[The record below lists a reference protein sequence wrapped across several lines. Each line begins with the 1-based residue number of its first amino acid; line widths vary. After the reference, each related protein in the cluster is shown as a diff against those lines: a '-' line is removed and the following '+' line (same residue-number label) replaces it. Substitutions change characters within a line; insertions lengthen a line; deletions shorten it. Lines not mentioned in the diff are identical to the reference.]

1 MNEEE
6 LNEEESLQEP
16 DPSQGV
22 AAPDYTLEQALLTKG
37 RSLLGV
43 GASAIVQNI
52 YTKISKID
60 GIQQMLTK
68 SQEQLPSISQKGVQE
83 FKTQAASRIQEIM
96 RKLSESSFDVETLRN
111 AIGKDQS
118 GGLGSGGLPSDDDDD
133 EEEEEEDIRGGATD
147 DQIMQAYRER
157 TGELDLDPS
166 RRIAGQPTPNVLGF
180 AKKANEFADYVEKA
194 FQYRQNRLQQG
205 GKTNLMKG
213 FDEVI
218 QNDSGQDVILVKK
231 RKLTNRQDPAAKENY
246 VPRLKYDVEQDIV
259 EKLGYEMKK
268 DNDIK
273 FLQLIRQEL
282 NKIEQQNPKLYLT
295 NLMEYGDA
303 AYLEHKIARRRA
315 RKFWARVEGQR
326 AEDKANGLFQWTG
339 ATNRNTLAN
348 LRLLFDPNYKT
359 LKDVLEDRLIKLEK
373 PLGLKSNGDPEGF
386 VITIEDPNEAVFSAK
401 DLFVRSNPGNI
412 QIRKAGTGE
421 VVGIVPDFYRQIYST
436 QFADAFNARK
446 LALTGTD
453 VPDNLRAQ
461 GQEAIDVYRK
471 NVLDKMLKNIL
482 TGKVSML
489 GREQAYLDELGE
501 FYNFFTKLEESTGI
515 QWVRKPSWVDEI
527 LTGKN
532 NFADPAEA
540 DIQDFNIRDQA
551 GNVIELDVDS
561 RAELKRL
568 AELEDLLRNMP
579 RETKGRFKGSILT
592 SKRQEARGL
601 RQDIDAIRRKYNLGK
616 YQFKQGEL
624 NI

>member
-1 MNEEE
+1 TGTNHSITYKMNEEE

-295 NLMEYGDA
+295 NL
-303 AYLEHKIARRRA
+303 
-315 RKFWARVEGQR
+315 
-326 AEDKANGLFQWTG
+326 
-339 ATNRNTLAN
+339 
-348 LRLLFDPNYKT
+348 
-359 LKDVLEDRLIKLEK
+359 
-373 PLGLKSNGDPEGF
+373 
-386 VITIEDPNEAVFSAK
+386 
-401 DLFVRSNPGNI
+401 
-412 QIRKAGTGE
+412 
-421 VVGIVPDFYRQIYST
+421 
-436 QFADAFNARK
+436 
-446 LALTGTD
+446 
-453 VPDNLRAQ
+453 
-461 GQEAIDVYRK
+461 
-471 NVLDKMLKNIL
+471 
-482 TGKVSML
+482 
-489 GREQAYLDELGE
+489 
-501 FYNFFTKLEESTGI
+501 
-515 QWVRKPSWVDEI
+515 
-527 LTGKN
+527 
-532 NFADPAEA
+532 
-540 DIQDFNIRDQA
+540 
-551 GNVIELDVDS
+551 
-561 RAELKRL
+561 
-568 AELEDLLRNMP
+568 
-579 RETKGRFKGSILT
+579 
-592 SKRQEARGL
+592 
-601 RQDIDAIRRKYNLGK
+601 
-616 YQFKQGEL
+616 
-624 NI
+624 